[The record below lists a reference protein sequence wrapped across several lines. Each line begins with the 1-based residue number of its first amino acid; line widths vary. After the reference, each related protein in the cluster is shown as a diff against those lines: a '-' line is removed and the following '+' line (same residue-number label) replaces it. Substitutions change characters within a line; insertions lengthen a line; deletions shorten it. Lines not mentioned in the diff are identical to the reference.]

1 MKKSATYYFLLITCA
16 NAWLM
21 WFFPQFTRL
30 MMRQWEIDLQGQP
43 LPSFTSL
50 LVRFPLWPVVFL
62 VVSSIGLATAII
74 LKNRN
79 KELLHAVI
87 ALLLAE
93 SFTLFCV
100 GIGHAIP
107 YVRILSPLK

>member
-1 MKKSATYYFLLITCA
+1 
-16 NAWLM
+16 
-21 WFFPQFTRL
+21 
-30 MMRQWEIDLQGQP
+30 MRQWEIDLQGQP